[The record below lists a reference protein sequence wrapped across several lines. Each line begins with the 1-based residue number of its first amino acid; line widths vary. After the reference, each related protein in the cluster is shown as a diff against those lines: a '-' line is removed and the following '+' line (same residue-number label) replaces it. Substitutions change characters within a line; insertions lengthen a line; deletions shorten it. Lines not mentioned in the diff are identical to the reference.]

1 MIVVKQS
8 AMITIVITTIHVRVV
23 AKLFIM
29 MIPNTYMMRVFALVV
44 IVGSVITVRTANK
57 TNLMMILAVVK
68 MIGIMLMRIQGYYV
82 IVQKLSFNIMV

>member
-1 MIVVKQS
+1 MFM
-8 AMITIVITTIHVRVV
+8 AIVI
-23 AKLFIM
+23 
-29 MIPNTYMMRVFALVV
+29 ALVV

-82 IVQKLSFNIMV
+82 IVQKLSFNTMVLILHQQ